1 MTVEQ
6 SSVATHFDQIC
17 FHWVNIDGSLVCSD
31 RIPRLVVQPSLKNNL
46 RKLTWLDLSHNL
58 LTGTLT
64 RAMLDIFYRNTTISI
79 AHNNIRRIDIRMSV
93 R

>member
-1 MTVEQ
+1 M
-6 SSVATHFDQIC
+6 
-17 FHWVNIDGSLVCSD
+17 
-31 RIPRLVVQPSLKNNL
+31 VQPSLKNNL